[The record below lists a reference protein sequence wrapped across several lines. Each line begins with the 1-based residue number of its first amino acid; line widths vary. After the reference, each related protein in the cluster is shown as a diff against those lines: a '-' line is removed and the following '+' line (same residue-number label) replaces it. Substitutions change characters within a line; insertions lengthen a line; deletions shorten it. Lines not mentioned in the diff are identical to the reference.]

1 MICLSS
7 FYYRLE
13 EEDKMVK
20 CKAKKVFYCLC
31 LAIISSCFPITASAE
46 EGADF
51 TISPIFGEGQT
62 DPAVG
67 YFSIKAENGGNYPLK
82 LAIQNLNAN
91 EEQAFEVQ
99 LVRATT
105 SNDGRINYTPS
116 KQQPVND
123 QLLTLEELLP
133 EKNSHQKMTIQPNQS
148 KEIKLE
154 LKIPKNGF
162 EGTLLGSIYV
172 KKIPKPVH
180 NSKGIGIRNA
190 FAMTIPV
197 IVSQNFEKKQTPKVT
212 LTDAKIEA
220 ETGIPKVVG
229 VVANSSPVMFGKIHV
244 NAWITKKDDDEK
256 LYEKSSDNYEMA
268 PNSSFQYSIET
279 EKHILKPGHYT
290 YHLKMKSGEKVFRL
304 ARDFNVNKQKREQ
317 VNKQLLSPEANHLS
331 WALIIPLALVIVLLS
346 FIAYGLGR
354 KKGMRRD
361 DK

>member
-13 EEDKMVK
+13 EEDKMIK

-31 LAIISSCFPITASAE
+31 LAIISGCFPVTASAE

-172 KKIPKPVH
+172 KKFP
-180 NSKGIGIRNA
+180 
-190 FAMTIPV
+190 
-197 IVSQNFEKKQTPKVT
+197 SQSITVKASVF
-212 LTDAKIEA
+212 
-220 ETGIPKVVG
+220 
-229 VVANSSPVMFGKIHV
+229 VM
-244 NAWITKKDDDEK
+244 
-256 LYEKSSDNYEMA
+256 
-268 PNSSFQYSIET
+268 
-279 EKHILKPGHYT
+279 
-290 YHLKMKSGEKVFRL
+290 HL
-304 ARDFNVNKQKREQ
+304 
-317 VNKQLLSPEANHLS
+317 P
-331 WALIIPLALVIVLLS
+331 
-346 FIAYGLGR
+346 
-354 KKGMRRD
+354 
-361 DK
+361 